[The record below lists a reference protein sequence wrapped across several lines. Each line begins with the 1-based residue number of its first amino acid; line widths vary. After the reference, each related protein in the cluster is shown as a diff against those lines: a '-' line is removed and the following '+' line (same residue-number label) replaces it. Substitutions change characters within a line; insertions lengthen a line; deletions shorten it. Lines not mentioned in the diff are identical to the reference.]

1 MDRQTDRQTH
11 TVRQTNRQ
19 TDRHK
24 HTQEDRQT
32 DTYRK
37 TDRQTHTHTQTDRR
51 TERQTK
57 RQTHTDRRRHGQTDT
72 HGPIIAA
79 SSRLTAMAPF
89 GSNVYNKKKRSASAS
104 NSTDV
109 ILPEMLKINML
120 LN

>member
-1 MDRQTDRQTH
+1 MFICLPNKQTDR
-11 TVRQTNRQ
+11 
-19 TDRHK
+19 
-24 HTQEDRQT
+24 HTQEDRHTNTQT
-32 DTYRK
+32 DR
-37 TDRQTHTHTQTDRR
+37 HTHTQTGRR

-57 RQTHTDRRRHGQTDT
+57 RQTHTDRHIHGQMDT

-79 SSRLTAMAPF
+79 SSRLTAIAPF

-109 ILPEMLKINML
+109 ILPEILKINVL